1 MNFFIDDKLKVH
13 LFYPETVSLYQLL
26 HSEDKSNFNNVMI
39 DEQIDVRQRIKYAIA
54 L

>member
-13 LFYPETVSLYQLL
+13 LFYPESISLYQLI
-26 HSEDKSNFNNVMI
+26 HSEDHVSFNNVMK
-39 DEQIDVRQRIKYAIA
+39 DYPIDVRQRIKYAIA